1 MNMNCPA
8 KQGWALTRQST
19 CRAKSKLCKCI
30 LYKLPKQEKSKIA
43 IEINIV
49 TNIVKL
55 MVKLKSFLQF
65 KNIVLLRTGIQI
77 AFI

>member
-1 MNMNCPA
+1 M
-8 KQGWALTRQST
+8 
-19 CRAKSKLCKCI
+19 RAS
-30 LYKLPKQEKSKIA
+30 IA

-65 KNIVLLRTGIQI
+65 KNIVVLRTGIQI